1 MDFGDIAARDSTHR
15 FSIIDS
21 DRITLEHHPGQALL
35 EKLIGRFRLLGLIW
49 GGEQMPSELDA
60 GPQGVC
66 CVGLGSSVDLGQ
78 CGRRKA
84 LGT

>member
-1 MDFGDIAARDSTHR
+1 MDFGDIAARDSTRR

-21 DRITLEHHPGQALL
+21 DRTALEHRRDRPAG
-35 EKLIGRFRLLGLIW
+35 KLIGRFRLLGLIW

-66 CVGLGSSVDLGQ
+66 CVGLGSSVDLGP
-78 CGRRKA
+78 CGRCKA
-84 LGT
+84 LGI